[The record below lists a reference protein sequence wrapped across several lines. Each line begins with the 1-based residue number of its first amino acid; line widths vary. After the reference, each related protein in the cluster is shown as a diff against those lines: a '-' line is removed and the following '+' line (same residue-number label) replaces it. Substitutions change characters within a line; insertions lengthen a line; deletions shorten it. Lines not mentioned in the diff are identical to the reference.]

1 MNQDFAEMLSG
12 LSEAKADFIIVGA
25 HALAAHGLPR
35 ATGDLDIW
43 IRPSPENAKKVWDVL
58 NNFGAPLSELSIDDL
73 STPGIVFQIGLAP
86 CRIDI
91 LTQIDGVNFDEA
103 WANRIYV
110 KVFDIDVPVIGV
122 NELLKNKK
130 AVGRPQDVADA
141 ARLENKKD

>member
-12 LSEAKADFIIVGA
+12 LSAVKAEFIIVGA

-35 ATGDLDIW
+35 ATGGLDIW
-43 IRPSPENAKKVWDVL
+43 IKPSPENAEKVWEEL
-58 NNFGAPLSELSIDDL
+58 NLFGAPLSGLSINDL

-110 KVFDIDVPVIGV
+110 KVLGVDVPVIGA
-122 NELLKNKK
+122 NELTKNKK
-130 AVGRPQDVADA
+130 AVGRPQDIADA
-141 ARLENKKD
+141 ARLENNES